1 MIERIVFIATWCL
14 AFERG
19 DEAEIRRGF
28 PRIAYYS
35 VVWLAILFAVALAA
49 HAQDCPVDKVCISP
63 EAARKAVETAAE
75 RDALKIEV
83 QALKDAINGR
93 EAIAD
98 KPAVKG
104 YKDIINECKVEFARV
119 SGEYT
124 GFKQGAVR
132 VDAAF
137 DTAIKNT
144 RKKCSPLSILCL

>member
-1 MIERIVFIATWCL
+1 MKTIFTSKPILGAITILLFSIA
-14 AFERG
+14 G
-19 DEAEIRRGF
+19 
-28 PRIAYYS
+28 
-35 VVWLAILFAVALAA
+35 
-49 HAQDCPVDKVCISP
+49 HAQDCPADKVCISP

-75 RDALKIEV
+75 RDALRIEV

-124 GFKQGAVR
+124 GFKMGAVR

>member
-1 MIERIVFIATWCL
+1 MKWQSILLGSLLLGVLTGVSAGQSTL
-14 AFERG
+14 A
-19 DEAEIRRGF
+19 DE
-28 PRIAYYS
+28 
-35 VVWLAILFAVALAA
+35 
-49 HAQDCPVDKVCISP
+49 CPANRVCISR
-63 EAARKAVETAAE
+63 EAAQKAVETAAE
-75 RDALKIEV
+75 RDALRIEV

-93 EAIAD
+93 EAIGD
-98 KPAVKG
+98 KPYIKG

-119 SGEYT
+119 SGEYS